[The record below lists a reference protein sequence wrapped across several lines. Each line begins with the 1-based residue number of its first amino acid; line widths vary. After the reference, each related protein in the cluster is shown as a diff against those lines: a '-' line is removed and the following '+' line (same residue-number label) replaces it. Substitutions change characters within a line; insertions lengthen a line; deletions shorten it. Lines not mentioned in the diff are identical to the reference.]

1 MKKVIAGIVALT
13 LSAGFC
19 GCSNSPE
26 DDISG
31 DTVVSD
37 IIDSKEKSD
46 KKKDDT
52 FNVMS
57 VLDNIYADYIKQQKL
72 CTISKDFKILEAG
85 TARDNPNGLAG
96 AVKYDFD
103 GDKIDEL
110 VTFTFERNSSNGE
123 DIRIDLMKIN
133 DGKAEVADSKY
144 ITDILDMDFLYDS
157 QKGNTIYYSDTS
169 ELQIVQSAYN
179 GQMYFGVLLKEAD
192 LLGGLSLTNTKYSVF
207 TVKDNKF
214 ELQAVGAVIDEAGR
228 NVSYAK
234 KLPPSISDM
243 VLEDTACVIDD
254 KISRSSEM
262 AKTAKADID
271 EITVD
276 NEKYNLFT
284 DSYAFDVSYKI
295 TGGAYESKAQSFS
308 AMLNEFGLD
317 IDYVI
322 NQNQY
327 NFVSKNQSEIK
338 TLIQIEQLRPFD
350 RSGVM
355 EYLGVKL
362 TLDSDLEKLSENDS
376 PFKEPFADE
385 IALYEDIMR
394 YPYYYHEIW
403 DTYVNSDDLKIKYF
417 VADIDGD
424 DYKELIITGNKNDTV
439 YNLSIVRNDLAVYEK
454 DWHGTLNIYNN
465 GLITIT
471 EGGTMYSP
479 VHYYNFK
486 DDSQW
491 ISCNQKQSDSTY
503 ISAIWEG
510 EDISENGENFEGEE
524 ADAKISELCSGTR
537 LMPEFNR
544 YHIDNYKNFE
554 GIVFVDD
561 VSEIEYSWQTAYINQ
576 IEEKSAKEDMK
587 YSLIYI
593 DNDDIPELIVGDP
606 IDSRN
611 GGVYTYH
618 NGDSVELTYLTLRCN
633 MDRYIEK
640 NNIFAVYFWWMD
652 EEGYYIY
659 EMKNGTLNQTD
670 TFLIK
675 HTADGNIYTINDK
688 EVTESEYNETYD
700 VRSAD
705 FSEVTYCT
713 YDEIMEKLS

>member
-37 IIDSKEKSD
+37 SSDSKEKSD
-46 KKKDDT
+46 KKKDNT

-284 DSYAFDVSYKI
+284 DSYAFDASYKI